1 MCRAREAMA
10 MTSFVEVRET
20 EKGLEGR
27 AILEAGIE
35 GECGWW
41 MCRVESQEAEMRSL
55 CSRL

>member
-10 MTSFVEVRET
+10 TTSFVAVRET
-20 EKGLEGR
+20 EKGLEGSVMR
-27 AILEAGIE
+27 DGGTE

-41 MCRVESQEAEMRSL
+41 ICSVESQEAETRSL